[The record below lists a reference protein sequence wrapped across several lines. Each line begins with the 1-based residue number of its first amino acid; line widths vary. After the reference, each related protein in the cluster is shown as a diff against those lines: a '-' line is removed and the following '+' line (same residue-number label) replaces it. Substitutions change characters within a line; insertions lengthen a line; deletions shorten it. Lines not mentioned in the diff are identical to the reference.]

1 MLDWR
6 IDTFLDVCETLNYTH
21 TAVRLNITQPAV
33 SQHISWLEKQLGVQL
48 FIRQGRS
55 LCLTEQG
62 GLVKEVL
69 QAQRN
74 DESLLR
80 RELTMLDSGNSTLSI
95 GATLTAGEYLLA
107 HPLARWCK
115 AHPQVHVRVD
125 TADTQDLLQKLDAG
139 EIDCALVEGI
149 FDSTRYS
156 YKEWSHER
164 MVCVEAANNKLPE
177 LDAFQDLSGNQAI
190 TVQWDNEHHK
200 NDQDEKDGCCFH
212 YSDLLDR
219 SLIIRE
225 PGSGSRAV
233 LEASLARRNLV
244 PDSFAR
250 VIEAK
255 GVGLAL
261 EMAAGGLGI
270 TFAYESA
277 VVSRIAAGEL
287 QELSLEEEGLDH
299 SICFVWRRETYFSER
314 FEKLFKELRGV
325 M

>member
-21 TAVRLNITQPAV
+21 TAARLNITQPAV

-80 RELTMLDSGNSTLSI
+80 RELAMLDSGNSTLSI

>member
-21 TAVRLNITQPAV
+21 TAARLNITQPAV

-115 AHPQVHVRVD
+115 AHPQVRVRVD
-125 TADTQDLLQKLDAG
+125 TTDTQDLLQKLDAG

-233 LEASLARRNLV
+233 LETSLARRNLV
-244 PDSFAR
+244 PDSFTR

>member
-21 TAVRLNITQPAV
+21 TAARLNITQPAV

-270 TFAYESA
+270 TFTYESA

-287 QELSLEEEGLDH
+287 QELSLKEEGLDH

>member
-21 TAVRLNITQPAV
+21 TAARLNITQPAV

-177 LDAFQDLSGNQAI
+177 LDAFQDLSDNQAI
-190 TVQWDNEHHK
+190 TVQWGNEHHK

>member
-21 TAVRLNITQPAV
+21 TAARLNITQPAV
-33 SQHISWLEKQLGVQL
+33 SQHISWLEKQLGIQL
-48 FIRQGRS
+48 FVRQGRS

-62 GLVKEVL
+62 DLVKEVL

-107 HPLARWCK
+107 RPLARWCK
-115 AHPQVHVRVD
+115 AHPQVCVRVD

-139 EIDCALVEGI
+139 KIDCALVEGI

-164 MVCVEAANNKLPE
+164 MVCVEAANNKSPE
-177 LDAFQDLSGNQAI
+177 LDALQDLSSNQAI
-190 TVQWDNEHHK
+190 TAQCGEHYYGDDRGK
-200 NDQDEKDGCCFH
+200 KDGRYFH

-244 PDSFAR
+244 PDSFDH

-287 QELSLEEEGLDH
+287 RELPLKEEGLDH

>member
-21 TAVRLNITQPAV
+21 TAARLNITQPAV

-62 GLVKEVL
+62 GLVREVL

-190 TVQWDNEHHK
+190 TVQWDNGHHK

>member
-21 TAVRLNITQPAV
+21 TAARLNITQPAV

-48 FIRQGRS
+48 FSRQGRS

-69 QAQRN
+69 QTQRN
-74 DESLLR
+74 DESLLK

-107 HPLARWCK
+107 RPLARWCK
-115 AHPQVHVRVD
+115 VHPQVRVRVD
-125 TADTQDLLQKLDAG
+125 TADTQDLLQRLDAG

-164 MVCVEAANNKLPE
+164 MVCVEAANTENSSARRIGKSTL
-177 LDAFQDLSGNQAI
+177 
-190 TVQWDNEHHK
+190 T
-200 NDQDEKDGCCFH
+200 FH
-212 YSDLLDR
+212 DLLKKT
-219 SLIIRE
+219 LIIRE

-233 LEASLARRNLV
+233 LEACLAHNNLV
-244 PDSFAR
+244 PDSFQQI
-250 VIEAK
+250 IEVK
-255 GVGLAL
+255 GVGVSL
-261 EMAAGGLGI
+261 EMVSSGLGI

-277 VVSRIAAGEL
+277 VKQRLAQGEL
-287 QELSLEEEGLDH
+287 WEIKLDEEGLGH
-299 SICFVWRRETYFSER
+299 SICFVWRRNTYFDKR
-314 FEKLFKELRGV
+314 FQRLFKELYQYSRS
-325 M
+325 

>member
-21 TAVRLNITQPAV
+21 TAARLNITQPAV

-139 EIDCALVEGI
+139 EVDCALVEGI

-200 NDQDEKDGCCFH
+200 NDQDGKDGCCFH

>member
-21 TAVRLNITQPAV
+21 TAARLNITQPAV

-299 SICFVWRRETYFSER
+299 SICFVWRRERYFSER

>member
-21 TAVRLNITQPAV
+21 TAARLNITQPAV

-244 PDSFAR
+244 PDSFDH

-287 QELSLEEEGLDH
+287 RELPLKEEGLDH
-299 SICFVWRRETYFSER
+299 SICFVWRRETYFLER
-314 FEKLFKELRGV
+314 FEKLFKELRAAI
-325 M
+325 

>member
-21 TAVRLNITQPAV
+21 TAARLNITQPAV

-287 QELSLEEEGLDH
+287 QKLSLEEEGLDH